1 MFARGS
7 LVSESVLFLANNTN
21 LKMGS
26 YRIWVN
32 DLRSYFNQIGIH
44 TAINEAPQ
52 VDKFN
57 IIILDKNSTNHL
69 SKLKAAF
76 PRKKIGIIN
85 LARNS
90 KLSPDF
96 VIVGSIEEMDSLS
109 HHKNVILF
117 PLIENLFQNC
127 KQKKHEKAD
136 VLKICYH
143 GHNLHLNAFYLGL
156 KGALEK
162 FHEEVPINL
171 QIITGDKNP
180 TWIKG
185 RPDVPITHVQYDLN
199 TIVDNILKT
208 DIGIVPN
215 ISAVEKTPPPIE
227 GEGLFNT
234 DYLIRFKNKSNA
246 GRSFVFH
253 QLGIPVVADLSP
265 SHLHILGNPQNGFCV
280 LSERGWLKAFRKLKD
295 HQTRQKISDSAKDEF
310 DRLYN
315 PETWAKILY
324 KNILEIQNER

>member
-1 MFARGS
+1 MP
-7 LVSESVLFLANNTN
+7 ESVLFLANNTN

-32 DLRSYFNQIGIH
+32 DLHSYFNQIGIEA
-44 TAINEAPQ
+44 AINKSPG
-52 VDKFN
+52 VDKSN
-57 IIILDKNSTNHL
+57 IIILDKNSTNHF
-69 SKLKAAF
+69 SQLKAVF

-90 KLSPDF
+90 HLRPDF

-127 KQKKHEKAD
+127 EQKRHESTD

-143 GHNLHLNAFYLGL
+143 GHNLHLNAFSLGL

-162 FHEEVPINL
+162 FNEEAPINL
-171 QIITGDKNP
+171 QIITGDKKP
-180 TWIKG
+180 IWHKG
-185 RPDVPITHVQYDLN
+185 RPNVPITYVQYDLD
-199 TIVDNILKT
+199 TIVNNILKM

-215 ISAVEKTPPPIE
+215 ISMIDKSPPPLE
-227 GEGLFNT
+227 REGLFNT
-234 DYLIRFKNKSNA
+234 DYLIRFKNKTNA

-253 QLGIPVVADLSP
+253 QLGIPVVADISP

-295 HQTRQKISDSAKDEF
+295 YQSRQKIADSAKDEF

-315 PETWAKILY
+315 PLSWAKKAY
-324 KNILEIQNER
+324 KQIGEITYD